1 MDAIQS
7 IEDFIP
13 SLGVQIV
20 FDHIGI
26 PDIPV
31 QNSAKSYN
39 LSDIAGFDSMV
50 WLLQKNVAWVKI
62 SGPYWIS
69 NVQGP
74 IYHELD
80 PLILE
85 LFRAAPSRLVYA
97 SDWPHTRFKG
107 LDIKPWTSY
116 LLDLT
121 KGQEKVRD
129 GLFRDNAIVL
139 WQAGDNQLKY

>member
-1 MDAIQS
+1 MVKSLGWVVQLFIAMDAIQS

-20 FDHIGI
+20 FDHIGV

-62 SGPYWIS
+62 SGP
-69 NVQGP
+69 
-74 IYHELD
+74 
-80 PLILE
+80 
-85 LFRAAPSRLVYA
+85 
-97 SDWPHTRFKG
+97 
-107 LDIKPWTSY
+107 
-116 LLDLT
+116 
-121 KGQEKVRD
+121 
-129 GLFRDNAIVL
+129 
-139 WQAGDNQLKY
+139 